1 MTKRTI
7 LLVVAMLLFASATA
21 TAQTGRRISVG
32 AGPSWRWYTD
42 NAFSRKNPGI
52 SLMYRFSWKP
62 HTHNGWHM
70 EPGVT
75 FTWGHADFG
84 PEVGGSDL
92 KLGSLRSIPVLV
104 GGGPAYRHDRWKLGI
119 SLEGGPSF
127 HTFTV
132 DNAARAPY
140 EDRTGNSLESISS
153 KTSFAGRLGVGLW
166 RDLSTRLG
174 ARTGISYVYERP
186 DISTTAGGVTTSEK
200 WKEDYV
206 SASVGL
212 VVGFF

>member
-1 MTKRTI
+1 MTKRSVF
-7 LLVVAMLLFASATA
+7 LMFAMLLTA
-21 TAQTGRRISVG
+21 TTSANAQTGRHVSLG

-52 SLMYRFSWKP
+52 SILYRFSWKP
-62 HTHNGWHM
+62 HTQNGWHM

-75 FTWGHADFG
+75 FTWGHANFG

-104 GGGPAYRHDRWKLGI
+104 GGGPSYRHDRWKLGI

-127 HTFTV
+127 HKFTV
-132 DNAARAPY
+132 DNAARTPY
-140 EDRTGNSLESISS
+140 EDRTGTPLESIDA
-153 KTSFAGRLGVGLW
+153 KNSFAARVGVALW
-166 RDLSTRLG
+166 RDLSSRLG
-174 ARTGISYVYERP
+174 ARVGTSYVYERP
-186 DISTTAGGVTTSEK
+186 DISTTAGGVTTTEK

-206 SASVGL
+206 SVSAGL
-212 VVGFF
+212 VIGFF